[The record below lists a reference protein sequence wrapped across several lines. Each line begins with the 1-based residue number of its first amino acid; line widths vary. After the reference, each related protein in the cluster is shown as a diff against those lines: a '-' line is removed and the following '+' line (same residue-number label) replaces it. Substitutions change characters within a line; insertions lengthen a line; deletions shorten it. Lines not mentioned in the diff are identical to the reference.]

1 MTQQDE
7 GDICHFGNNIPLW
20 VGLFFMSKREDE
32 LNKHDFFAF
41 LRKSSADVNGTAK
54 KVRTSDMGFPGTW
67 MTETESVVYR
77 VVPKCACSSIGQI
90 MYYSDHGEF
99 FEGDIHDAQGGMHK
113 WAMDDSQP

>member
-1 MTQQDE
+1 
-7 GDICHFGNNIPLW
+7 
-20 VGLFFMSKREDE
+20 MSKREDE